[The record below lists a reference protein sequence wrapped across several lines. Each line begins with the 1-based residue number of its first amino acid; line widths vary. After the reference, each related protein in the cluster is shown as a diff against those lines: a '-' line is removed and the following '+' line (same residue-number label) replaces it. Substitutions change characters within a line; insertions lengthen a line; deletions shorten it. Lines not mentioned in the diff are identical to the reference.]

1 MNYNHVCL
9 VELSTDDTINS
20 LFKAFYNWGNTP
32 EELMG
37 DDISHTY
44 IDSLELV
51 IAMKNCGW
59 FLISTNSHTSPNNTL
74 TEKYFFGKL

>member
-1 MNYNHVCL
+1 MNYNYVCL
-9 VELSTDDTINS
+9 VELYRDVTIDN
-20 LFKAFYNWGNTP
+20 LFKAFYNWGKTP
-32 EELMG
+32 NDLMG

-59 FLISTNSHTSPNNTL
+59 FIIATNSHTSPNNTL